1 METLETRLNSVI
13 KDDIDQFQNNLAKL
27 TPRELDIC
35 ELIQEGKTSKEIAES
50 LGLSPETIHKH
61 RQAIRRKLQID
72 HRGINLSSYL
82 RSR

>member
-1 METLETRLNSVI
+1 LNSVI